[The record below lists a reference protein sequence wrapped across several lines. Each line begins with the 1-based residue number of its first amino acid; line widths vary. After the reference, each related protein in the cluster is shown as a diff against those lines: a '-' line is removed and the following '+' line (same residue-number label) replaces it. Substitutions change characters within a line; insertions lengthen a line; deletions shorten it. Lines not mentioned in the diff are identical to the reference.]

1 MASKFYKFI
10 LRSTQRQLTNTFY
23 CVSVELENLSSD
35 DVVVTSVAASV
46 GGAGAAG
53 DLCAPPVAAMSPD
66 DNHNHQPLIDQPASQ
81 EQAEE
86 RALVSPDKEMPENG
100 ESLTRN
106 ERRIFVGNDP
116 GGAERLGLQGLLMVR
131 VRDGAGDGHGEE
143 GVDGD
148 SEVKGAIATEGDV
161 LEVPQRRHMLRKGLL
176 GEEEEKI
183 LQEYLQRSDT
193 AVIFPEPVEQGKS
206 SS

>member
-1 MASKFYKFI
+1 M
-10 LRSTQRQLTNTFY
+10 
-23 CVSVELENLSSD
+23 
-35 DVVVTSVAASV
+35 TSVAASV

-66 DNHNHQPLIDQPASQ
+66 DNHNHQPLSDQPIPQ

-86 RALVSPDKEMPENG
+86 RALVSPSSLVKEVPENG
-100 ESLTRN
+100 ESLPRN

-131 VRDGAGDGHGEE
+131 VRDGAGDGQGE
-143 GVDGD
+143 GVVGD
-148 SEVKGAIATEGDV
+148 SEVKGAIATVGEV
-161 LEVPQRRHMLRKGLL
+161 LEVPQRRQMLRKGIL

-193 AVIFPEPVEQGKS
+193 AVIFPEPVEQGKFS
-206 SS
+206 LPLEPFKTRLL